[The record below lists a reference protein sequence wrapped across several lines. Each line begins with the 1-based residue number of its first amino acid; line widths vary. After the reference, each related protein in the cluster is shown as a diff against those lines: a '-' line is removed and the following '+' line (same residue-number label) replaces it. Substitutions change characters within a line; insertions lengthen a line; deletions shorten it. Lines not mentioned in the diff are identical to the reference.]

1 MRFQNEASVLKFVRR
16 RFSIMFFFKVPRS
29 METPR
34 EKEVA
39 RGEAPGEGSGLF
51 EHSAANSSELT
62 PAPHGRKIFQFSS
75 FNFVCVL
82 WNDATKHTHNF
93 KSFRKRLKTNGS
105 FYQSSNKCRT
115 HTWGARA
122 TREVSQRL
130 TSLRLPPQT
139 YSIVIKVIDAIP
151 FHWLG

>member
-1 MRFQNEASVLKFVRR
+1 MRFQSEASVLKFVRR
-16 RFSIMFFFKVPRS
+16 SLDGTLNNKFLNHVFFKVTRS

-75 FNFVCVL
+75 FKFVLC
-82 WNDATKHTHNF
+82 
-93 KSFRKRLKTNGS
+93 SLK
-105 FYQSSNKCRT
+105 
-115 HTWGARA
+115 
-122 TREVSQRL
+122 
-130 TSLRLPPQT
+130 
-139 YSIVIKVIDAIP
+139 
-151 FHWLG
+151 